1 MVRLRRAAALE
12 RLAGGKLW
20 GQAVIFCRPGARL
33 RPHCGPTN
41 LRLRVHVGLSVPDGA
56 GMRVG
61 DVVVGIGGKAAPST
75 VHGCILKLKAAEG
88 TCVVAVT
95 RKGAAAAEEIKAQ
108 SVRRASQ
115 VAAAAAARE
124 AHIRT
129 LKAKRMSELTKDLS
143 AYNAARAQAT

>member
-1 MVRLRRAAALE
+1 MFLFLSGLPAKNAFAEGSVVEAA
-12 RLAGGKLW
+12 G
-20 GQAVIFCRPGARL
+20 I
-33 RPHCGPTN
+33 
-41 LRLRVHVGLSVPDGA
+41 
-56 GMRVG
+56 RVG

-115 VAAAAAARE
+115 VAAAGSRQGRRFA
-124 AHIRT
+124 T
-129 LKAKRMSELTKDLS
+129 LRRPL
-143 AYNAARAQAT
+143 